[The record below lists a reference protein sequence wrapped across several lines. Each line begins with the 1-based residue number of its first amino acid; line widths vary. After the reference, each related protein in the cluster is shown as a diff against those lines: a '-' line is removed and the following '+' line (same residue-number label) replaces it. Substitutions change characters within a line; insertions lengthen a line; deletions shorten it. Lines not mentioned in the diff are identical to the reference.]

1 MVGLREAVKHKVPM
15 DAHFRMDTQALRN
28 QILADL
34 EAGLKPFMV
43 IGSAGTTDVGAVD
56 PLDAIA
62 DVCVEFK
69 LWFHVD
75 AAYGGFFIMT
85 DEVKSLFKGIE
96 RSDSLVIDPHKG
108 LFLPYGTGAV
118 LVKNGQQ
125 LFESQHM
132 VASYLQDSYLDV
144 EEVSPADLSPE
155 LTKHFRGLR
164 LWLPLQL
171 YGVETFRSAL
181 SEKIWLTRYFYEEI
195 QKMEGFEVGP
205 YPQLSVMTYRFVPK
219 SGDANTFNARL
230 VEEVRNDGRVF
241 LSSTMIDGVF
251 YIRLAVLSFRTHLST
266 IQTCLQV
273 LREKSALLTKEFN

>member
-1 MVGLREAVKHKVPM
+1 
-15 DAHFRMDTQALRN
+15 
-28 QILADL
+28 
-34 EAGLKPFMV
+34 
-43 IGSAGTTDVGAVD
+43 
-56 PLDAIA
+56 
-62 DVCVEFK
+62 
-69 LWFHVD
+69 
-75 AAYGGFFIMT
+75 
-85 DEVKSLFKGIE
+85 
-96 RSDSLVIDPHKG
+96 
-108 LFLPYGTGAV
+108 LPYGTGAV

-132 VASYLQDSYLDV
+132 MASYLQDSYLDV

-273 LREKSALLTKEFN
+273 LREKRALLTKDFN

>member
-1 MVGLREAVKHKVPM
+1 
-15 DAHFRMDTQALRN
+15 
-28 QILADL
+28 
-34 EAGLKPFMV
+34 MV